1 MGETVKKAIVLAAG
15 FGTRLKP
22 FTCATPKPLLP
33 VWGEPM
39 LARIVALLKSH
50 GVEDV
55 VVNTHHL
62 HGQVEEWCEANG
74 CRASHE
80 PEILGTGGVLN
91 PLRDWIGGDDFF
103 LVNGDIVVEGID
115 SLDWG
120 DLFGRGI
127 SRDVVATCLVSEEGP
142 RTIEVEP
149 VSRYVTNWKSDDAG
163 CPGTFTYCG
172 FARLGPEIL
181 RYVEP
186 TGFSSIVSA
195 YERAMSEGLFVKAAR
210 TDGLLWTDAGTVDS
224 YIGINRDG
232 DDNAFAAIPQVK
244 AALEAAG
251 AGNRVDFIGARG
263 SERVFFRCD
272 KGAIVIYD
280 DTTRTENG
288 FYAPHARFLAER
300 GVPVPAVV
308 ADLPELKTTVMEWAG
323 SERKMS
329 FRDYSKVVEELAKFN
344 ALADDPAIGS
354 LVMTQPFDGATWKWE
369 RELFANHCL
378 GSRFR
383 LSMPDAVEKELV
395 RVAEVLENEPRALV
409 HRDFQSTNILWG
421 GGGDDGAPKF
431 IDFQGMRLG
440 PAVYDLAS
448 LVYDPYVEISD
459 EDRRDL
465 AALYSEKCG
474 RSGIAAVLPF
484 AAIQRLVQCL
494 GAYGRLA
501 SVGQPQFGRHVMPAL
516 QHLLAAADEADLDA
530 VGALAED
537 LIAKEE
543 AFGAR
548 K

>member
-1 MGETVKKAIVLAAG
+1 MEETVKKAIVLAAG
-15 FGTRLKP
+15 FGTRLRP

-39 LARIVALLKSH
+39 LARIVALLRSH
-50 GVEDV
+50 GVEDI
-55 VVNTHHL
+55 VVNTHYL
-62 HGQVEEWCEANG
+62 HEQVDGWCAANG
-74 CRASHE
+74 CKASHE

-115 SLDWG
+115 EQDWG
-120 DLFGRGI
+120 ELFGHGG
-127 SRDVVATCLVSEEGP
+127 SPDVIATCLVSEEGP
-142 RTIEVEP
+142 RTVEVEP
-149 VSRYVTNWKSDDAG
+149 GCRYVTNWRSDDAG

-172 FARLGPEIL
+172 FARLSPDIL
-181 RYVEP
+181 KYVEP

-195 YERAMSEGLFVKAAR
+195 YEKAMSEGRFVKAAR
-210 TDGLLWTDAGTVDS
+210 ADGLVWTDAGTIDS
-224 YIGINRDG
+224 YIDINRAG
-232 DDNAFAAIPQVK
+232 DDNAFSDIPQVK

-251 AGNRVDFIGARG
+251 AGDHVDFIGARG

-272 KGAIVIYD
+272 KGAIIIYD

-288 FYAPHARFLAER
+288 FYASHARFLAER
-300 GVPVPAVV
+300 GAPVPAVV
-308 ADLPELKTTVMEWAG
+308 ADIPDLKTSVMEWAG

-329 FRDYSKVVEELAKFN
+329 FDDYSKVVAELAKFN
-344 ALADDPAIGS
+344 ALADDPAIGA
-354 LVMTQPFDGATWKWE
+354 LAMTPPFDAGTWQWE
-369 RELFANHCL
+369 RELFAKHCL
-378 GSRFR
+378 GTRFMHP
-383 LSMPDAVEKELV
+383 MPVAAEKELV
-395 RVAEVLENEPRALV
+395 RVAEILEKEPRALV

-421 GGGDDGAPKF
+421 GGGNDAAPKF

-448 LVYDPYVEISD
+448 LLYDPYVEIDD
-459 EDRRDL
+459 EDRREL
-465 AALYSEKCG
+465 AALYAEKCG
-474 RSGIAAVLPF
+474 RDDIAAVLPF
-484 AAIQRLVQCL
+484 AAVQRLVQCL

-501 SVGQPQFGRHVMPAL
+501 SVGQRQFGRHVMPAL

-537 LIAKEE
+537 LIAKENS
-543 AFGAR
+543 FGGI